1 MMQDLKDL
9 IRWKLLDYLEGR
21 FTLRDLRAWL
31 ASETWD
37 IHATEDPDL
46 IGLVGR
52 IELALAEYSLGHI
65 SRDEMREEFQATL
78 ELQLSPSL
86 LIGLV
91 NDTFAYA

>member
-1 MMQDLKDL
+1 MIQDLKDL
-9 IRWKLLDYLEGR
+9 ICQKLHDYLEGH
-21 FTLRDLRAWL
+21 FALRDLRAWL

-46 IGLVGR
+46 ISLVGR

-65 SRDEMREEFQATL
+65 SREEMREEFQAAL
-78 ELQLSPSL
+78 EFQPSL
-86 LIGLV
+86 LISLV

>member
-1 MMQDLKDL
+1 MMQAL
-9 IRWKLLDYLEGR
+9 IRRKLLDYLEGR

-37 IHATEDPDL
+37 IHATENPDL
-46 IGLVGR
+46 IRLVGQ

-65 SRDEMREEFQATL
+65 SREEMREEFQAAL
-78 ELQLSPSL
+78 EIQLSQSL